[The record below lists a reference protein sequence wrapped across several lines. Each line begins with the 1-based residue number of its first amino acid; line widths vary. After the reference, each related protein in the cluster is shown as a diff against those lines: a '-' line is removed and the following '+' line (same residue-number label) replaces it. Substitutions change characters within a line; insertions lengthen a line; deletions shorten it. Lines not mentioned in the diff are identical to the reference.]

1 MIPTHEAR
9 QRIVSALSPVSTEV
23 VSLAQAYGRVL
34 AEDAV
39 ARTTQPPHDV
49 SAMDG
54 YAVRQADVRSL
65 PAILTQVGEARAG
78 GRYDLPLRPG
88 ECVRIFTGA
97 PVPAD
102 ADTIVIQE
110 HVSIAQQT
118 ASGQGA
124 AAPLTSVPLTAVPL
138 TAVPLTAVPRITVL
152 EAPKPGTHIRRAGQ
166 DFRAGKAGLAA
177 GRTLGARDVGLA
189 AAMNLPW
196 LRVRRRPRVAIV
208 STGDELE
215 LPGDPLGP
223 NQILASNGLALAAY
237 VGAWGG
243 EPVHL
248 GILRDRPEEFA
259 RLAGELAHVDLLV
272 TSGGASVG
280 DYDLVR
286 SALGEQ
292 GLQVDFWQIAMRP
305 GKPLLFGRLGATPV
319 LGLPGNPVSALV
331 CALLFLRPALE
342 RLLGVPTAGQVPY
355 VAALLGRDLPP
366 NDAREDFLRATLTR
380 DEAGRWIATPFPV
393 QDSAM
398 LSTLAQADCLV
409 QRAPKAPA
417 AKVGE
422 AVQVIVL

>member
-1 MIPTHEAR
+1 MIPTDEAR

-23 VSLAQAYGRVL
+23 VSLAQACGRVL
-34 AEDAV
+34 AEDAL
-39 ARTTQPPHDV
+39 ARITQPPHDV

-54 YAVRQADVRSL
+54 YAVRQADVRTL
-65 PAILTQVGEARAG
+65 PATLTQVGEARAG
-78 GRYDLPLRPG
+78 GRYGQPLRPG
-88 ECVRIFTGA
+88 ECVRIFTGG

-110 HVSIAQQT
+110 HVRAAQEPT
-118 ASGQGA
+118 GG
-124 AAPLTSVPLTAVPL
+124 PRIT
-138 TAVPLTAVPRITVL
+138 VPRITVL
-152 EAPKPGTHIRRAGQ
+152 QAPPPGTHIRRAGQ
-166 DFRAGKAGLAA
+166 DFRAGEVGLGA
-177 GRTLGARDVGLA
+177 GRALSARDVGLA

-248 GILRDRPEEFA
+248 GILRDQPEEFA
-259 RLAGELAHVDLLV
+259 RLAGELAHADLLV

-342 RLLGVPTAGQVPY
+342 RLLGMPGAGQVPT
-355 VAALLGRDLPP
+355 VAALLGRDLPA
-366 NDAREDFLRATLTR
+366 NDAREDFLRATLAR
-380 DEAGRWIATPFPV
+380 DAAGRWLATPFPV

-398 LSTLAQADCLV
+398 LSTLARADCLV
-409 QRAPKAPA
+409 QRAPQAPA
-417 AKVGE
+417 AKAGE
-422 AVQVIVL
+422 AVKVIVL

>member
-9 QRIVSALSPVSTEV
+9 QRIVSALGPVATEV
-23 VSLAQAYGRVL
+23 VSLAQACGRVL
-34 AEDAV
+34 AEDTV
-39 ARTTQPPHDV
+39 ARITQPPHDV

-54 YAVRQADVRSL
+54 YAVRQADVQRL
-65 PAILTQVGEARAG
+65 PATLTQAGEARAG
-78 GRYDLPLRPG
+78 GQAAQPVRPG
-88 ECVRIFTGA
+88 QCVRIFTGA

-110 HVSIAQQT
+110 HVRADP
-118 ASGQGA
+118 ASAGG
-124 AAPLTSVPLTAVPL
+124 
-138 TAVPLTAVPRITVL
+138 PRIEIL
-152 EAPKPGTHIRRAGQ
+152 QAPPPGTHIRRAGQ
-166 DFRAGKAGLAA
+166 DFRAGAAGLAA
-177 GRTLGARDVGLA
+177 GRALGARDVGLA
-189 AAMNLPW
+189 AAMNVPW

-208 STGDELE
+208 STGDELQ

-223 NQILASNGLALAAY
+223 GQILASNGFALAAY
-237 VGAWGG
+237 VAAWGG
-243 EPVHL
+243 EPLQL

-259 RLAGELAHVDLLV
+259 RLAQELAQVDLLV

-286 SALGEQ
+286 SALGAQ
-292 GLQVDFWQIAMRP
+292 GLRVDFWQVAMRP
-305 GKPLLFGRLGATPV
+305 GKPLLFGRLGTTPL

-342 RLLGVPTAGQVPY
+342 RLLGVPTAGQLPY
-355 VAALLGRDLPP
+355 AAAVLGRDLPA
-366 NDAREDFLRATLTR
+366 NDAREDFLRATLAR

-398 LSTLAQADCLV
+398 LSILARADCLV

-417 AKVGE
+417 AKAGD
-422 AVQVIVL
+422 AAQVILL